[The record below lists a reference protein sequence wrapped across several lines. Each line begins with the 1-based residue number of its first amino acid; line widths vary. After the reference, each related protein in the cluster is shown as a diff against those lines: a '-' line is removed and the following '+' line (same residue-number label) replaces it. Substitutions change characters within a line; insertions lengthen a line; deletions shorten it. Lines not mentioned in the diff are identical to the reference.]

1 MRVSEIMSRRIVTAT
16 VTTTIRDLW
25 KAFFTKN
32 VNALPVT
39 DKNNRLVGIVTK
51 EDLLSSLYPDYQ
63 EYIED
68 FASASD
74 FAEME
79 GKFTD
84 VADTKAGDIMNKRVI
99 FTREDTMIMRAL
111 SRMIARR
118 LNQLPVLTSENKL
131 VGMITKGDIF
141 RALFKK
147 QLQKVLPRNKKSTL
161 KVIEGSRNNS
171 KGK

>member
-1 MRVSEIMSRRIVTAT
+1 MRVSEIMSKSVVTAS

-25 KAFFTKN
+25 KALFTKN
-32 VNALPVT
+32 INALPVT
-39 DKNNRLVGIVTK
+39 DKSNRLVGIVTK
-51 EDLLSSLYPDYQ
+51 EDLLSALYPDYQ

-79 GKFTD
+79 EKL
-84 VADTKAGDIMNKRVI
+84 ADIASIKAGDIMNKRVI

-118 LNQLPVLTSENKL
+118 LNQLPVLTQDNKL

-141 RALFKK
+141 RALFRK
-147 QLQKVLPRNKKSTL
+147 QLGKLLPKKEKTTL
-161 KVIEGSRNNS
+161 KVVKGSRNNS
-171 KGK
+171 RAK